1 MAGFEFQK
9 LRVFDAAA
17 TAAAEVSSLARRIP
31 PAHFPL
37 RDQITRSSTSVAL
50 NIAEGADEF
59 RKGEKARFYRMA
71 RRSAAETAAALT
83 LLVRFGVFMP
93 SETQR
98 SIELLNHVA
107 AMLTSMT
114 SSLESSGDNRAR
126 ARAPGPGP
134 HHDR

>member
-1 MAGFEFQK
+1 MGGFEFQR

-17 TAAAEVSSLARRIP
+17 TAAAEVNKLARRIP

-37 RDQITRSSTSVAL
+37 RDQITRASTSVAL
-50 NIAEGADEF
+50 NIAEGADEY
-59 RKGEKARFYRMA
+59 RPGENARFYRMA
-71 RRSAAETAAALT
+71 RRSAAETAGALT
-83 LLVRFGVFMP
+83 LLVRFGVFTP
-93 SETQR
+93 TETER

-114 SSLESSGDNRAR
+114 SSVESRVGTRAR

-134 HHDR
+134 HHEQ